1 MGYKIIP
8 TSEIS
13 SYDDII
19 DTHMVSLDGALAAVE
34 LSREGPMTQEELS
47 QYFSD
52 NYSLWIDPDLDLN
65 TE

>member
-8 TSEIS
+8 ISEIS
-13 SYDDII
+13 SYDDIV
-19 DTHMVSLDGALAAVE
+19 DTHMVSLDGAIAAVE
-34 LSREGPMTQEELS
+34 LSREGPMTQEQLS

-52 NYSLWIDPDLDLN
+52 NYTLWIDPNLDLN

>member
-8 TSEIS
+8 ISEIS
-13 SYDDII
+13 SYDDIV

-52 NYSLWIDPDLDLN
+52 NYTLWIDPDLDLN